1 MKIGLFSDTFVPEIN
16 GVANS
21 TYILFQELKR
31 HGHEVYVV
39 TTYRGKE
46 SMEWNESHDVLRLNG
61 IQLKFLYG
69 YVMTSPFHSQA
80 LEVIRSLNLQII
92 HAQTEFGVGIFARIC
107 AKHLNI
113 PLVSTYHTTYEDYT
127 HYVNLLNSKAV
138 DEVGK
143 MAVAKLS
150 KLYGESSQEV
160 ITPSIKTKEMLE
172 KYEIQRKLTVIP
184 TGLSLDRFNPE
195 KFSQEQKQETR
206 RKYGLSLDRS
216 IIIYVGRLA
225 KEKSLDLVIAGYQ
238 TALKKGAKSQLVIV
252 GGGPDLES
260 LQKLVA
266 KQGLEKDV
274 IITGPISRE
283 IVPDLYRSS
292 EAFVSASLSETQGM
306 TFIEALSSGLPLFAR
321 KDEVLDHLLIPGAT
335 GWFFADE
342 ESLATSILEF
352 GKMDLNQYEQYR
364 KRCVEV
370 SKPFDAETFYTK
382 VLDVYSRAVD
392 SNRIQYEILRMRTKD
407 SIVELYLRTSDQEEL
422 RLKVSV
428 DDYYEYGLRAHGFFG
443 RYVYDILKTKEVQTA
458 AYQACLRKLAI
469 KDRSQKEIVD
479 WLTQNTSCSL
489 ESVRIII
496 QSLKEKGYLND
507 ERYAREHL
515 HSLFASLLGENEVRR
530 RLAKKG
536 ISEYLI
542 QKVLSQKEE
551 QEEIFALEY
560 AKKVLKSSSYSVRKT
575 KDSIRMR
582 LHQRGYTNE
591 VIDGVLN
598 QLDFSKVDAKE
609 LEHLRKCA
617 NQAKKRYAFKSQGS
631 DLRNR
636 IYRYCLSQGYSHE
649 DIYTVMNDMED
660 DDA

>member
-1 MKIGLFSDTFVPEIN
+1 M
-16 GVANS
+16 
-21 TYILFQELKR
+21 
-31 HGHEVYVV
+31 
-39 TTYRGKE
+39 
-46 SMEWNESHDVLRLNG
+46 
-61 IQLKFLYG
+61 
-69 YVMTSPFHSQA
+69 
-80 LEVIRSLNLQII
+80 
-92 HAQTEFGVGIFARIC
+92 
-107 AKHLNI
+107 
-113 PLVSTYHTTYEDYT
+113 
-127 HYVNLLNSKAV
+127 
-138 DEVGK
+138 
-143 MAVAKLS
+143 
-150 KLYGESSQEV
+150 
-160 ITPSIKTKEMLE
+160 
-172 KYEIQRKLTVIP
+172 
-184 TGLSLDRFNPE
+184 
-195 KFSQEQKQETR
+195 
-206 RKYGLSLDRS
+206 
-216 IIIYVGRLA
+216 
-225 KEKSLDLVIAGYQ
+225 
-238 TALKKGAKSQLVIV
+238 
-252 GGGPDLES
+252 
-260 LQKLVA
+260 
-266 KQGLEKDV
+266 
-274 IITGPISRE
+274 
-283 IVPDLYRSS
+283 
-292 EAFVSASLSETQGM
+292 SASLSETQGM

-321 KDEVLDHLLIPGAT
+321 KDEVLDHLLIPGET

-352 GKMDLNQYEQYR
+352 EKMDLNQYEQYR

-382 VLDVYSRAVD
+382 VLDVYSRAID

-489 ESVRIII
+489 ESVRISI

>member
-206 RKYGLSLDRS
+206 
-216 IIIYVGRLA
+216 
-225 KEKSLDLVIAGYQ
+225 
-238 TALKKGAKSQLVIV
+238 
-252 GGGPDLES
+252 
-260 LQKLVA
+260 
-266 KQGLEKDV
+266 
-274 IITGPISRE
+274 
-283 IVPDLYRSS
+283 
-292 EAFVSASLSETQGM
+292 
-306 TFIEALSSGLPLFAR
+306 
-321 KDEVLDHLLIPGAT
+321 
-335 GWFFADE
+335 
-342 ESLATSILEF
+342 
-352 GKMDLNQYEQYR
+352 
-364 KRCVEV
+364 
-370 SKPFDAETFYTK
+370 
-382 VLDVYSRAVD
+382 
-392 SNRIQYEILRMRTKD
+392 
-407 SIVELYLRTSDQEEL
+407 
-422 RLKVSV
+422 
-428 DDYYEYGLRAHGFFG
+428 
-443 RYVYDILKTKEVQTA
+443 
-458 AYQACLRKLAI
+458 
-469 KDRSQKEIVD
+469 
-479 WLTQNTSCSL
+479 
-489 ESVRIII
+489 
-496 QSLKEKGYLND
+496 
-507 ERYAREHL
+507 
-515 HSLFASLLGENEVRR
+515 
-530 RLAKKG
+530 
-536 ISEYLI
+536 
-542 QKVLSQKEE
+542 
-551 QEEIFALEY
+551 
-560 AKKVLKSSSYSVRKT
+560 
-575 KDSIRMR
+575 
-582 LHQRGYTNE
+582 
-591 VIDGVLN
+591 
-598 QLDFSKVDAKE
+598 
-609 LEHLRKCA
+609 
-617 NQAKKRYAFKSQGS
+617 
-631 DLRNR
+631 
-636 IYRYCLSQGYSHE
+636 
-649 DIYTVMNDMED
+649 
-660 DDA
+660 

>member
-321 KDEVLDHLLIPGAT
+321 KDEVLDHLLIPGET

-352 GKMDLNQYEQYR
+352 EKMDLNQYEQYR

-382 VLDVYSRAVD
+382 VLDVYSRAID

-551 QEEIFALEY
+551 QEENFALEY

-582 LHQRGYTNE
+582 LHQRGYTSE

>member
-238 TALKKGAKSQLVIV
+238 TALKKGSKSQLVIV

-260 LQKLVA
+260 LQKLVSQ
-266 KQGLEKDV
+266 QGLEKDV

-321 KDEVLDHLLIPGAT
+321 KDEVLDHLLIPGET

-352 GKMDLNQYEQYR
+352 EKMDLNQYEQYR

-382 VLDVYSRAVD
+382 VLDVYSRAID

-551 QEEIFALEY
+551 QEENFALEY

-575 KDSIRMR
+575 KDYIRMR